1 MNPLLKAYRSIK
13 DQKEKYYKKWI
24 CKQFKHVG
32 EGTVI
37 NKIENLSHPERISL
51 GNQVYVGNHCVL
63 EAITQ
68 SRNQVFHP
76 EITIGDGTR
85 LGDYC
90 HLGAV
95 EFIHIGKN
103 VLTGRFILV
112 NDHSHGTIQ
121 DLGQKVAPFKRPL
134 VSKGGITI
142 GDNVWLGD
150 KVSILSGVTIGEGA
164 IIGANSVVTKDVPA
178 HSFAAG
184 CPAKVIKTAE

>member
-1 MNPLLKAYRSIK
+1 MNPFLKAYRSITGL
-13 DQKEKYYKKWI
+13 KEKYYKNWI
-24 CKQFKHVG
+24 RMQFKHVG

-51 GNQVYVGNHCVL
+51 GDNVYIGNHCVL
-63 EAITQ
+63 ETFTK

-85 LGDYC
+85 LGDHC
-90 HLGAV
+90 HLGAIK
-95 EFIHIGKN
+95 FIHIGKN
-103 VLTGRFILV
+103 VLTGRFVLV
-112 NDHSHGTIQ
+112 NDHSHGSTE
-121 DLGQKVAPFKRPL
+121 DLGKDIAPFERPL
-134 VSKGGITI
+134 VCKGGITI

-150 KVSILSGVTIGEGA
+150 KVSVLSGVTIGEGA

>member
-1 MNPLLKAYRSIK
+1 MNPIVRLYKSVKTQK
-13 DQKEKYYKKWI
+13 DRFYKKWI
-24 CKQFKHVG
+24 RKKFRQIG
-32 EGTVI
+32 EGVEI
-37 NKIENLSHPERISL
+37 NRIENLSHPECISI
-51 GNQVYVGNHCVL
+51 GDRVYVGNHSVL
-63 EAITQ
+63 EAITK
-68 SRNQVFHP
+68 SRDQVFHP

-103 VLTGRFILV
+103 VLTGRFVLV
-112 NDHSHGTIQ
+112 NDHSHGSTE
-121 DLGQKVAPFKRPL
+121 DLGSDTAPFERPL
-134 VSKGGITI
+134 VCKGGITI

-150 KVSILSGVTIGEGA
+150 KVTVLSGVTIGEGS

-184 CPAKVIKTAE
+184 CPAKVIKTVE

>member
-1 MNPLLKAYRSIK
+1 MNPLLKAYRFISDLK
-13 DQKEKYYKKWI
+13 DNYYKKWI
-24 CKQFKHVG
+24 VKKFRRVG

-37 NKIENLSHPERISL
+37 HRIENLSHPERISL
-51 GNQVYVGNHCVL
+51 GSQVYIGHHCVL
-63 EAITQ
+63 ETFTK
-68 SRNQVFHP
+68 SRDQVFHP

-90 HLGAV
+90 HLGAI

-103 VLTGRFILV
+103 VLTGRFVLV
-112 NDHSHGTIQ
+112 NDHSHGSTL
-121 DLGQKVAPFKRPL
+121 DLGKDTAPFERPL

-142 GDNVWLGD
+142 EDNVWLGD
-150 KVSILSGVTIGEGA
+150 KVSVLSGVTIGEGA

-184 CPAKVIKTAE
+184 CPAIIIKSVE